1 MTEENRKV
9 NQYVNELNKKY
20 CWANHK
26 NLDKFYSLNK
36 KSFDHIKQIYKDVEP
51 SFIIQFG
58 IILPID
64 NPFGENEFSTFK
76 IFEDNNK
83 LGFSFHFDTLKEKSF
98 FYIGKP
104 LKYRKA
110 FETYRTRCE
119 ISIVMKS
126 SIIKIDDKIYE
137 IEKDMKIIKQAKL
150 KNEED
155 LLSFYKTSQRVFTA
169 QKYLQQIAID
179 DLNEVLLN
187 YAFISEDDNICSINR
202 DNIEFASLF
211 RGISVS
217 NWETYNWMTVH
228 NVQAYPREHC
238 SNFDKEIFG
247 HSLLNRLDR
256 NLFFEF
262 KRNLQDSRY
271 LLSKGSTVESL
282 IKMNTSIEVLLTQIL
297 ALYWANEEDLEID
310 VITKKIDD
318 VPFKK
323 KITVELPKILG
334 GTWDITKKGK
344 PLNEWYESSYLL
356 RNRIVHGGYM
366 PKMEE
371 VYNSQRC
378 CYNFINYVID
388 LMNKSKYEYLHGLNS
403 VEKLEIKTMKL

>member
-1 MTEENRKV
+1 MNEQNKKV
-9 NQYVNELNKKY
+9 NKYINELNKKY

-26 NLDKFYSLNK
+26 NLDKFYCLNK
-36 KSFDHIKQIYKDVEP
+36 KSYQHMKQIYKDVEP
-51 SFIIQFG
+51 SFILQFG

-64 NPFGENEFSTFK
+64 NPFDKNEFSTFK
-76 IFEDNNK
+76 IFEDDNK
-83 LGFSFHFDTLKEKSF
+83 IGFSFHFDMLKEKSF

-126 SIIKIDDKIYE
+126 PKIEIDGQFYD
-137 IEKDMKIIKQAKL
+137 IEKEMKNVKQAKL
-150 KNEED
+150 KNEDD
-155 LLSFYKTSQRVFTA
+155 LASFLTTTQRVFTI

-187 YAFISEDDNICSINR
+187 YAFISEDENICSINR
-202 DNIEFASLF
+202 DNIEFASHF
-211 RGISVS
+211 RGISIT

-228 NVQAYPREHC
+228 NVQAYPREHS
-238 SNFDKEIFG
+238 SNFNKEIFG

-256 NLFFEF
+256 NLFYEF

-271 LLSKGSTVESL
+271 LFAKGSTIESL

-297 ALYWANEEDLEID
+297 VLYWTNEENL
-310 VITKKIDD
+310 KIDD
-318 VPFKK
+318 IIKKLDDIPFKK
-323 KITVELPKILG
+323 RITVELPKILG

-344 PLNEWYESSYLL
+344 PLFDWYWNSYSL
-356 RNRIVHGGYM
+356 RNKIVHGGYM
-366 PKMEE
+366 PEMKE
-371 VYNSQRC
+371 VNNSQSC
-378 CYNFINYVID
+378 CYKFINYVID
-388 LMNKSKYEYLHGLNS
+388 LMNKSKFKYLHGLNH
-403 VEKLEIKTMKL
+403 VEKLEIQTIKI